1 MTLVYYILTVITSS
15 IATLIVP
22 DMVVR
27 YRRYKTRRQQQLQT
41 LIATEIAKQL
51 KDIISE

>member
-1 MTLVYYILTVITSS
+1 MTILSYILTVIISS

-27 YRRYKTRRQQQLQT
+27 YRRYKTRKQQHLQA

-51 KDIISE
+51 KDIIND

>member
-22 DMVVR
+22 DMVAR
-27 YRRYKTRRQQQLQT
+27 YRRYKTRKQQHLQA
-41 LIATEIAKQL
+41 LVATEVAKQL
-51 KDIISE
+51 KDILND

>member
-1 MTLVYYILTVITSS
+1 MTILYYILTVIASS

-27 YRRYKTRRQQQLQT
+27 YRHSKTRKQQQLQA
-41 LIATEIAKQL
+41 LIATEVAKQL
-51 KDIISE
+51 KDIIND